1 MAAKNTAGKAAGQA
15 AALPTADL
23 LRSVAHLAGELDT
36 LHGRLKHDVSPLL
49 RALEN
54 LIDCHRVL
62 SGVAAAADRDEQFR
76 ARLSKA
82 APGWRTPVQE
92 EGDELELVHDLARVA
107 LSAFTDRQTEAEALV
122 NRAYALANQTGGAAA

>member
-1 MAAKNTAGKAAGQA
+1 MATKNTTGKPPVQA
-15 AALPTADL
+15 AALPNADL
-23 LRSVAHLAGELDT
+23 LSAVARLAGDIDA
-36 LHGRLKHDVSPLL
+36 LHGNLKHEVFPLL

-62 SGVAAAADRDEQFR
+62 SGVAAAADRDEQFS

-92 EGDELELVHDLARVA
+92 EGDELELVHDLARVT
-107 LSAFTDRQTEAEALV
+107 LGAFVPRQFEAEELV
-122 NRAYALANQTGGAAA
+122 NRAYALANQTGGSAA